1 MAGVLCCRGG
11 DVPVD
16 AAAFTDDDTVVF
28 LTFDGE
34 YADGVN
40 PLTST
45 CLRNAATGACARQPT
60 LRIERNAEVILDP
73 DAPGREGGKIRNGLF
88 GEQMIQNAASLHF
101 RTNELSESRHT
112 GMVVIP
118 NSDGF
123 IDGQGSFTAECFVL
137 YRAIDSDKEHFL
149 FSTHAES
156 DEGVSLGK
164 RFCVYPACSDGKLA
178 STVLVDKDDGTIG
191 SVTLPNIVVSDSVVD
206 GKWHHIAFVYD
217 EEAQTVALY
226 LDYVMI
232 KYKPGIK
239 LTHARPRGAWPD
251 FYVGGAYAAGYNA
264 HDLQI
269 DNVRVTRRALKME
282 EFLVP
287 GKAVTIGDTIAA
299 LTFEPDSGTG
309 LWPAPEALKPIST
322 TGTQSFSNETW
333 EAYGIRTVDGE
344 LIRRGNIR
352 SRHFTKSAQLKWN
365 NEQLSLFTNLTA
377 ATIEFFYKSDA
388 DAGVSSY
395 ANVIGFQ
402 GSRKDHPGEGGG
414 VMSIQIANPSNS
426 FRFAMN
432 TTTAGNCVCAA
443 PESYYKDHSPS
454 CDGAWHHVAG
464 VVSNEVDKVR
474 MRLFIDYE
482 ERRTITFNGNIRRD
496 LESMSL
502 LVGGGFNGL
511 LDEVR
516 ITAKALPVEKFLR
529 RASAPGLTILF
540 R

>member
-1 MAGVLCCRGG
+1 MAAVLCCRGD

-34 YADGVN
+34 YADGVD

-45 CLRNAATGACARQPT
+45 CLRNAATGASARQPT
-60 LRIERNAEVILDP
+60 LRIERNAEVFLDP

-88 GEQMIQNAASLHF
+88 GGQMIQNAASLHF

-137 YRAIDSDKEHFL
+137 YRAIDPASDHFL

-164 RFCVYPACSDGKLA
+164 RFCVYPNKANGQLVA
-178 STVLVDKDDGTIG
+178 SILVDQDDG
-191 SVTLPNIVVSDSVVD
+191 SVKSVNLSQVVASDSVVD

-217 EEAQTVALY
+217 EEAQTAALY
-226 LDYVMI
+226 LDYVLIRRVGRVM
-232 KYKPGIK
+232 
-239 LTHARPRGAWPD
+239 THARPRSSWPD

-287 GKAVTIGDTIAA
+287 GKSVTIGDTIAA

-309 LWPAPEALKPIST
+309 LWPAPEILKPTSV
-322 TGTQSFSNETW
+322 GTQDFSDKTW
-333 EAYGIRTVDGE
+333 EA
-344 LIRRGNIR
+344 
-352 SRHFTKSAQLKWN
+352 
-365 NEQLSLFTNLTA
+365 
-377 ATIEFFYKSDA
+377 
-388 DAGVSSY
+388 
-395 ANVIGFQ
+395 
-402 GSRKDHPGEGGG
+402 
-414 VMSIQIANPSNS
+414 
-426 FRFAMN
+426 
-432 TTTAGNCVCAA
+432 
-443 PESYYKDHSPS
+443 
-454 CDGAWHHVAG
+454 
-464 VVSNEVDKVR
+464 
-474 MRLFIDYE
+474 
-482 ERRTITFNGNIRRD
+482 
-496 LESMSL
+496 
-502 LVGGGFNGL
+502 
-511 LDEVR
+511 
-516 ITAKALPVEKFLR
+516 
-529 RASAPGLTILF
+529 
-540 R
+540 